1 MSGAVLCMVF
11 PSVLDSQ
18 NKRQRWC
25 QVRRRV
31 TGDDPRTDRN
41 DDEKGV
47 ETFLVARVVV
57 FLLGPPSV
65 FLVPGLV
72 LVCPCLPGS
81 GSWAGFREK
90 GRRPKNRSFRFFAR
104 ERLFQVFLGML
115 ALLRGTV
122 TIYSPSYR
130 YRQYGSPCAFDP
142 PPRVERALRGGCA
155 SFSFLLVDLSPL
167 RWCSRSMSQVV
178 SHRVPPTSSYYLDR
192 DASAFFALPLFL
204 CKSSSIRRGLG
215 IRSCL
220 ADGCCLVN

>member
-25 QVRRRV
+25 QVRQRV
-31 TGDDPRTDRN
+31 TGDDPRTDQN
-41 DDEKGV
+41 DDKKRGEKSWS
-47 ETFLVARVVV
+47 FLVARVVV
-57 FLLGPPSV
+57 FLLGRPSV

-90 GRRPKNRSFRFFAR
+90 GRRPKNRSFRFLAR
-104 ERLFQVFLGML
+104 DRFFQIFPCILTLLGNF
-115 ALLRGTV
+115 V

-130 YRQYGSPCAFDP
+130 LRQYGSPRAFDP

-155 SFSFLLVDLSPL
+155 SFSFLLVDLFPW
-167 RWCSRSMSQVV
+167 RWCSRSMSQVL
-178 SHRVPPTSSYYLDR
+178 SHPVPSTS
-192 DASAFFALPLFL
+192 FL
-204 CKSSSIRRGLG
+204 LS
-215 IRSCL
+215 
-220 ADGCCLVN
+220 